1 MDVDQD
7 ATVTKKK
14 LDKPDQ
20 QSDAT
25 KHDKKADKKTDTED
39 PKPRIVLT
47 FRSEKPGAKSSNMK
61 IVSTEEKHEE
71 ISPRRSSRTRA
82 AKWDSDEDSDALIS
96 PKKDKNPSENED
108 ASDSSQTTPKR
119 TTQRRGK
126 EFDNV
131 VANAIA
137 RKEKSYNE
145 PPPPTRLSRR
155 LKPTAKVLAN
165 EELLIG
171 LESQNNARL
180 GITPEKSPEEGV
192 RTRRSG
198 RSRHNTQDVQQG
210 GKKRDVSQEV
220 VLDSENQSQV
230 MKLKH
235 LCELGLKA
243 IDPETMDE
251 SSKNDDV

>member
-1 MDVDQD
+1 MDVEQD
-7 ATVTKKK
+7 ATVSKKS
-14 LDKPDQ
+14 LDKTDSPTD
-20 QSDAT
+20 ST
-25 KHDKKADKKTDTED
+25 KHDKKVDKKSDAED

-61 IVSTEEKHEE
+61 IVNTEEKPEE
-71 ISPRRSSRTRA
+71 TSPRRSNRTR
-82 AKWDSDEDSDALIS
+82 KLEEDGKAITYYDPLDYDNSN
-96 PKKDKNPSENED
+96 DKTYN
-108 ASDSSQTTPKR
+108 PKR
-119 TTQRRGK
+119 LTRRQSK

-155 LKPTAKVLAN
+155 IKPTAKVLAN

-180 GITPEKSPEEGV
+180 GITPDKSPEEGI
-192 RTRRSG
+192 RTRRSV
-198 RSRHNTQDVQQG
+198 RSRQNVQGTSQASKKEPGVGHVGQDLEGEKQ
-210 GKKRDVSQEV
+210 
-220 VLDSENQSQV
+220 NQV

-243 IDPETMDE
+243 IDPETVEE